1 MENISYNVN
10 DGGVLRVYM
19 GNTILFELSECQDN
33 TDKEIQE
40 LVREVLWERG
50 YNYSG
55 ELVRR

>member
-1 MENISYNVN
+1 MENISYSVS

-19 GNTILFELSECQDN
+19 GNAILFELSECQDN